1 MILPILSMNNPVPGR
16 RAGQGT
22 DAVPHLIAS
31 TGISPAVRGCGSNP
45 AAGHHD
51 GPFSHALCAGP
62 VRAGDA
68 LPPAQF

>member
-51 GPFSHALCAGP
+51 GPFSHAL
-62 VRAGDA
+62 
-68 LPPAQF
+68 